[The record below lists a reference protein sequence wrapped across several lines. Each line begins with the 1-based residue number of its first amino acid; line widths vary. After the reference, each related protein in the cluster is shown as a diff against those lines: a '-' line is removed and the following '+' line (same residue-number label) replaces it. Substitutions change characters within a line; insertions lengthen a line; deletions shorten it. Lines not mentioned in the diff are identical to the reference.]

1 MNGIPQ
7 LGNLFRHF
15 VALSLFAAMHLHA
28 QDATGVI
35 NQAIATL
42 NSQDVKSLVIVGHGF
57 DALFGQAYDGD
68 SVWPRFALTRYSLAI
83 NYQDNFLRHPLTES
97 LTWRSMNALETQKNE
112 NRNPALAAAC
122 SILFALSAH
131 SQSIDGHAD
140 KRPPLTP
147 KLILPAG
154 VEKLCSISFD
164 KDQRR
169 PARVED
175 GALPCL
181 TEVAKILTQRPDLK
195 LVLVG
200 VSDPVKD
207 HEEKDAGEEREG
219 EDMTGLDIRY
229 EDTSAYRA
237 VNTKDYLT
245 RFYAIAPSRIIPTT
259 NENRHGQDVAFYLV
273 PGDADFLHNYLNTT
287 RTNENPCTVK
297 PCYDPREEK
306 DSPQPRARIRTNPQP
321 SSNN

>member
-1 MNGIPQ
+1 MAVTVAGYAWVCIAGSREIKGIMKPRKPITSS
-7 LGNLFRHF
+7 LV
-15 VALSLFAAMHLHA
+15 VALASCGAIVAPSIAA
-28 QDATGVI
+28 Q
-35 NQAIATL
+35 
-42 NSQDVKSLVIVGHGF
+42 
-57 DALFGQAYDGD
+57 
-68 SVWPRFALTRYSLAI
+68 
-83 NYQDNFLRHPLTES
+83 
-97 LTWRSMNALETQKNE
+97 
-112 NRNPALAAAC
+112 
-122 SILFALSAH
+122 SA
-131 SQSIDGHAD
+131 SAPVD
-140 KRPPLTP
+140 KLQPQP

-154 VEKLCSISFD
+154 VEKLCSIQFD
-164 KDQRR
+164 KDERR

-175 GALPCL
+175 SALSCL
-181 TEVAKILTQRPDLK
+181 NEVAKTLKLRPDRK

-245 RFYAIAPSRIIPTT
+245 RFYGVAPSRIIPTT

-287 RTNENPCTVK
+287 RTNERVCTVK
-297 PCYDPREEK
+297 PCYDKREES
-306 DSPQPRARIRTNPQP
+306 DSPQPRERIRPTSP
-321 SSNN
+321 SSGNE

>member
-1 MNGIPQ
+1 MKPQ
-7 LGNLFRHF
+7 KPKT
-15 VALSLFAAMHLHA
+15 S
-28 QDATGVI
+28 
-35 NQAIATL
+35 
-42 NSQDVKSLVIVGHGF
+42 SLV
-57 DALFGQAYDGD
+57 
-68 SVWPRFALTRYSLAI
+68 FALLCFGGICVPCGEAQAAGTPVDR
-83 NYQDNFLRHPLTES
+83 Q
-97 LTWRSMNALETQKNE
+97 
-112 NRNPALAAAC
+112 PAP
-122 SILFALSAH
+122 
-131 SQSIDGHAD
+131 Q
-140 KRPPLTP
+140 

-154 VEKLCSISFD
+154 VEKLCSIQFD
-164 KDQRR
+164 KDIRR

-175 GALPCL
+175 SALPCL
-181 TEVAKILTQRPDLK
+181 EEVASTLKQKPDRK

-245 RFYAIAPSRIIPTT
+245 RFYGIAPSRILPTT

-287 RTNENPCTVK
+287 RTNERVCTVK
-297 PCYDPREEK
+297 PCYDRREES
-306 DSPQPRARIRTNPQP
+306 DSPQPRERIRPATP
-321 SSNN
+321 SSGNY

>member
-1 MNGIPQ
+1 MKPQ
-7 LGNLFRHF
+7 KPKT
-15 VALSLFAAMHLHA
+15 S
-28 QDATGVI
+28 
-35 NQAIATL
+35 
-42 NSQDVKSLVIVGHGF
+42 SLV
-57 DALFGQAYDGD
+57 
-68 SVWPRFALTRYSLAI
+68 FALLCFGGICVPCGEAQAAGTPVDR
-83 NYQDNFLRHPLTES
+83 Q
-97 LTWRSMNALETQKNE
+97 
-112 NRNPALAAAC
+112 PAP
-122 SILFALSAH
+122 
-131 SQSIDGHAD
+131 Q
-140 KRPPLTP
+140 

-154 VEKLCSISFD
+154 VEKLCSIQFD
-164 KDQRR
+164 KDVRR

-175 GALPCL
+175 SALPCL
-181 TEVAKILTQRPDLK
+181 EEVASTLKQKPDRK

-245 RFYAIAPSRIIPTT
+245 RFYGIAPSRILPTT

-287 RTNENPCTVK
+287 RTNERVCTVK
-297 PCYDPREEK
+297 PCYDRREES
-306 DSPQPRARIRTNPQP
+306 DSPQPRERIRPVSP
-321 SSNN
+321 SSGNY